1 MHPFVVLLQAEGQQA
16 PGGMIS
22 MLLPLGILVIFYL
35 FFIRPQQK
43 RQKEERL
50 FREGLAK
57 GDKVLTIGGIYGRIV
72 SLDEN
77 SALIQIDENV
87 KVRFDKTALRA
98 TPEDKA
104 KAK

>member
-1 MHPFVVLLQAEGQQA
+1 MYSTLVLLQAEGQSA

-43 RQKEERL
+43 RQKEERI
-50 FREGLAK
+50 FREGLEK

-72 SLDEN
+72 SLDET
-77 SALIQIDENV
+77 SALIQVDENV
-87 KVRFDKTALRA
+87 KVRFDKTALRP
-98 TPEDKA
+98 TPEA
-104 KAK
+104 KSK